1 MQMNDAFSSDAYAT
15 ANFAG
20 HLVDPVFALDPG
32 TLEVRDADYWR
43 RHDALFA
50 DIATGPQEQEPAQA

>member
-1 MQMNDAFSSDAYAT
+1 MQTKDVSFSDAYTTAT
-15 ANFAG
+15 FSG
-20 HLVDPVFALDPG
+20 YLVDPVFALDPD

-50 DIATGPQEQEPAQA
+50 DIVGAQEQELVQA